1 LLATLRR
8 VAAVL
13 SERFPV
19 PADAARSARRGWEV
33 RAAVRQARTV
43 CDSHPAPV
51 RICWDLDNTLANSGT
66 LLRAGRA
73 LQEAVVETEPV
84 PNMLEFYSAMQ
95 ARLPHADHFILSARA
110 RSLRPDTL
118 RWLER
123 YGLASGDGAVCFVPY
138 AEAKSRVW
146 RQLARDSKLIIVDDL
161 SYNHEADE
169 PSIYDDLVGLAR
181 QTACVYIG
189 LDEITQITANST
201 AIDAVASK
209 ALESLTA

>member
-1 LLATLRR
+1 LLATLRG

-13 SERFPV
+13 SKRFPV
-19 PADAARSARRGWEV
+19 PADAARSALREWEV
-33 RAAVRQARTV
+33 RGAVRQARTV
-43 CDSHPAPV
+43 CDSNPAPV

-66 LLRAGRA
+66 LIRAGRA
-73 LQEAVVETEPV
+73 LPEAVVETEPV
-84 PNMLEFYSAMQ
+84 PNMLEFYRAMQ
-95 ARLPHADHFILSARA
+95 ARFPHAEHFILSARA
-110 RSLRPDTL
+110 RSLRPETL
-118 RWLER
+118 RWLAR

-146 RQLARDSKLIIVDDL
+146 RQLARGSKLIIVDDL

-169 PSIYDDLVGLAR
+169 PSIYEDLVALAQ

-189 LDEITQITANST
+189 LDEIMQIMASST
-201 AIDAVASK
+201 AIDAVAAK